1 MLFFF
6 FSSRRRH
13 TRCGRDWS
21 SDVCS
26 SDLATQGDDTVDARF
41 TVLVEQL
48 AQVFLAVA
56 DAGQVW
62 RGGHLHLLVELQHGV
77 LGTVAGGAT
86 SAVGNREELG
96 LLFGQH
102 MGCGDQFF
110 MAGIGLGREE
120 LEADRDVAVVHILSL
135 GKRWGW
141 RARAPP
147 PGGYQ

>member
-77 LGTVAGGAT
+77 R
-86 SAVGNREELG
+86 SEERRVGIECR
-96 LLFGQH
+96 
-102 MGCGDQFF
+102 C
-110 MAGIGLGREE
+110 
-120 LEADRDVAVVHILSL
+120 
-135 GKRWGW
+135 WGW
-141 RARAPP
+141 WGDGEESVVSGWL
-147 PGGYQ
+147 GGGVFG